1 MRDDS
6 STPVHLRLGKLF
18 TPIEDW
24 RRIQPRIPTRADAIK
39 ALVQIGLEA
48 ERQRLEQPAAAGST
62 LGGEP

>member
-6 STPVHLRLGKLF
+6 VAPVHLRLGKLF

-24 RRIQPRIPTRADAIK
+24 RRVQPRIPTRADAVK

-48 ERQRLEQPAAAGST
+48 ERQRLEQPSK
-62 LGGEP
+62 PQ